1 MTFEIL
7 DEADEPTTTRRR
19 PIVSGLTAGLICAL
33 FTMVVVVPPGSGQ
46 GPAATAMPPI
56 EPQPQ
61 SGAAP
66 ARTAS
71 TLTIVSVSQDG
82 VVARLCGD
90 PPVYVRVPP
99 PSGDGPIAIIAPA
112 GRTAGVVDS
121 TASVVPLTTYIYD
134 RTGEHLLYT
143 LADDRHDLI
152 AIGVVP
158 MQDAMIAIDGWR
170 VRIDGRVAIDIQRGS
185 TSPYALCPRALDLL
199 GREGIG
205 HLR

>member
-1 MTFEIL
+1 M
-7 DEADEPTTTRRR
+7 
-19 PIVSGLTAGLICAL
+19 VSGLAAALVCAL
-33 FTMVVVVPPGSGQ
+33 FLAVVFIPPSRGQ
-46 GPAATAMPPI
+46 GPAPIAAPPM
-56 EPQPQ
+56 EPRPQ

-66 ARTAS
+66 ARTES
-71 TLTIVSVSQDG
+71 TLTIVSAPQDG

-99 PSGDGPIAIIAPA
+99 PSVDGPIAIIAPA
-112 GRTAGVVDS
+112 GGRAGVVAT

-134 RTGEHLLYT
+134 RTGELLLYT
-143 LADDRHDLI
+143 SADERHDLS

-158 MQDAMIAIDGWR
+158 MQDATIAIDGWR
-170 VRIDGRVAIDIQRGS
+170 VWIDGRVAIGIERGS
-185 TSPYALCPRALDLL
+185 TSPYAVCARALDLL